1 MAKSLLFKPNQ
12 FYIIRADKA
21 GVFLGKIEHI
31 ENGTVVCNSLR
42 RLYYWEGALDVTQ
55 IAAHG
60 VTSPD
65 SCKFSVQFDKED
77 KSTIF
82 NVIEYH
88 PASQKSI
95 DSINKVKEWK
105 R

>member
-1 MAKSLLFKPNQ
+1 MKNQLFTPNQ

-21 GVFLGKIEHI
+21 GVFLAKIESI
-31 ENGTVVCNSLR
+31 EGDTIVCNSLR

-60 VTSPD
+60 VDRPQ
-65 SCKFSVQFDKED
+65 SCKFSTQLAITD

-82 NVIEYH
+82 NAIEFH
-88 PASQKSI
+88 PASDKAI
-95 DSINKVKEWK
+95 ESINSVKEWNK
-105 R
+105 K

>member
-1 MAKSLLFKPNQ
+1 MKKASSFDSKK

-21 GVFLGKIEHI
+21 GVFMAKIESA
-31 ENGTVVCNSLR
+31 EGGTLQVNSAR

-60 VTSPD
+60 VSRPD
-65 SCKFSVQFDKED
+65 SCKFSVQMGAGD

-82 NVIEYH
+82 NAIEVH
-88 PASQKSI
+88 PCSEKAIKSI
-95 DSINKVKEWK
+95 QSVKEWT